1 MLGLIVAPQKYFISK
16 WISVLYMEALYDLF
30 SVLSLIYFDTLQK
43 EFIDTVRNITN
54 TLQLSGPKY
63 VDMDVISSVILS
75 V

>member
-1 MLGLIVAPQKYFISK
+1 
-16 WISVLYMEALYDLF
+16 MEALYDLF
-30 SVLSLIYFDTLQK
+30 SVLSPIYFDTLQK